1 MNELKYKDESN
12 AQVSNHE
19 VHMAD
24 AASSYG
30 PLGSPLAAL
39 VEIRDVWKIFGGV
52 PVLRG
57 VNLTLK
63 AGEVHALLGGNGA
76 GKSTLM
82 KVLAGLYRPERGEV
96 RLLGT
101 LLSQAS
107 PAAAHRLGAYL
118 VPQEP
123 LLFPNLSVLENVTL
137 RLPREADQRLRLE
150 RLMDMLELN
159 LDLRLPAR
167 YLDVAQQQLVEI
179 LRGLMRRARVL
190 ILDEP
195 TSSLTPKETQLLFD
209 RLRRLTRDGVG
220 VFFISHKL
228 HEIHEL
234 CDTLSVLRDG
244 EIVLQGRPV
253 DFTDA
258 GIVRAMTNEDP
269 GRGGREGNRT
279 VETQT
284 VMQVVEYAGEGFGPL
299 SFELHAGEVLGIAG
313 VIGSGRTELA
323 ETIVGLRR
331 PDQGQ
336 VCVGE
341 RALRSGSHRAALDA
355 GVIYLTE
362 DRQHQGLFLDT
373 SIAWNTSSAVLHRER
388 WLLDTGRIH
397 RRAQQMIEEL
407 AIRCQG
413 PDQAVR
419 QLSGGN
425 QQKALIA
432 KCLACEPR
440 VLILDEPTRG
450 VDVLARNEIYTIIDA
465 LAARGL
471 AVLLISSDFE
481 EVARLSDRALIMR
494 QGLITGELQGERL
507 TPEGIARRCF
517 ERRAVPA

>member
-1 MNELKYKDESN
+1 
-12 AQVSNHE
+12 
-19 VHMAD
+19 MAY
-24 AASSYG
+24 AASPDG
-30 PLGSPLAAL
+30 PPGPPPAAL
-39 VEIRDVWKIFGGV
+39 VEICDVWKIFGGV

-57 VNLTLK
+57 VNLTLR
-63 AGEVHALLGGNGA
+63 AGEIHALLGGNGA

-101 LLSQAS
+101 LLGQAS
-107 PAAAHRLGAYL
+107 PAAVHRLGAYL

-137 RLPREADQRLRLE
+137 RLPREADQRSRLE
-150 RLMDMLELN
+150 KLMNLLELE

-195 TSSLTPKETQLLFD
+195 TSSLTPKETQLLFG
-209 RLRRLTRDGVG
+209 RLRRLTQDGVG
-220 VFFISHKL
+220 IFFISHKL
-228 HEIHEL
+228 HEIREL
-234 CDTLSVLRDG
+234 CDAISVLRDG
-244 EIVLQGRPV
+244 EIVLRGRPE

-269 GRGGREGNRT
+269 GQSSREVNRQ
-279 VETQT
+279 VGTQAAL
-284 VMQVVEYAGEGFGPL
+284 QVVEYAGEGFGPL
-299 SFELHAGEVLGIAG
+299 TFDLHAGEVLGIAG

-323 ETIVGLRR
+323 ETIVGLRQ

-336 VCVGE
+336 VRMGE
-341 RALRSGSHRAALDA
+341 QTLRPGSHRAALDA
-355 GVIYLTE
+355 GVVYLTE

-373 SIAWNTSSAVLHRER
+373 SIAWNTSSAVLHREG
-388 WLLDTGRIH
+388 WLLDAGRVH
-397 RRAQQMIEEL
+397 RQARQMIEEL

-413 PDQAVR
+413 PGQELR

-450 VDVLARNEIYTIIDA
+450 VDVLARNEIYAIIDA
-465 LAARGL
+465 LAARGV

-494 QGLITGELQGERL
+494 QGLITGELHGEQL
-507 TPEGIARRCF
+507 TPEAIAGRCF
-517 ERRAVPA
+517 ERRPVPV